1 MYLFGRLAK
10 RPHKRKIGTV
20 NQPADDMASGS
31 SPTES
36 SVYEYYPIKPRYPT
50 SDSDP
55 KDGINRKVFV
65 RQNID
70 EWSSKKTNKKQVDLF
85 ILALAR
91 LQKLDPKERISY
103 FQIAGIHGQPF
114 ARWDD
119 PSPEPM
125 KNGYCF
131 HSHVIFPIWHR
142 PYVFLFEHVLYDI
155 MVNDII
161 PQFPEDRQ
169 DGWREQAES
178 WRLPF
183 WDWARNGRVP
193 DLAKYPTITVPKPEG
208 GTVRIDNPLFQFR
221 MPTDQPMRSEGV
233 GTENTWQDDAEQED
247 YKNFGNAIGTSRWPD
262 EDDQN
267 PNSEGWRHGVVNN
280 RKVADAF
287 NSHEG
292 YNDKNHGPAAEM
304 VYRLLTVPMD
314 YTTFASTNPTSK
326 DQNVEEDLNIEYIH
340 NNIHGWAGDAGH
352 MGNVPVAAFDPL
364 FFLHHCNIDRL
375 FAIWQALNPDKWL
388 DNVHGD
394 NATIRDSH
402 GKEQAVNDQTPLQP
416 FRKDEDGSYWSPEG
430 VRHTPNLGY
439 SYPELPR
446 WDAQYRQQDGALDQV
461 AFQKSIISTVNTYYG
476 VSRDLA
482 LDPKAPVPEGVAA
495 IDGGLQVSDFAFS
508 IRFLKYALGGQ
519 PFWVKLYLAQ
529 EEGVQTPIT
538 DLIAEVYN
546 FSQKPELDGAVVC
559 GNCTDGQKA
568 KVKSTAYIPITPV
581 LFKLARSGR
590 KLKSLSRDEV
600 LEYIRKRAYWR
611 VFKHGKELPR
621 YDVEKLDLE
630 IIGSSNDTKVF
641 EDPTKPPAF
650 ENFKKEPTITGGA
663 DGALDPELKQP
674 KIEPPAPQPKRPKA
688 NLPLYGSLRFPRILK
703 ADSVILLESS
713 SVDLSTP
720 DSKIDM
726 TQISIKDANDD
737 TIFHISIRRG
747 QGEIIFNSKLDG
759 SWGEEERI
767 PIGSRFENEE
777 GATILIHDQG
787 NGYEVSIDWVHAL
800 WFAKR
805 ADGRTAQSIWYGL
818 GDKQGTSTLS
828 EDLEVRTYPSMK
840 ALFLQKHSHEEEK

>member
-10 RPHKRKIGTV
+10 RLHKRKIGTV
-20 NQPADDMASGS
+20 NQPTDDMASGS

-193 DLAKYPTITVPKPEG
+193 DLAKYPTTTVPKPEG

-402 GKEQAVNDQTPLQP
+402 GKEQAVNDLTPLQP

-529 EEGVQTPIT
+529 EEGVQTPLT

-713 SVDLSTP
+713 SVGLSTP

>member
-1 MYLFGRLAK
+1 
-10 RPHKRKIGTV
+10 
-20 NQPADDMASGS
+20 MASES
-31 SPTES
+31 SP
-36 SVYEYYPIKPRYPT
+36 YEYYQIKARFPV

-55 KDGINRKVFV
+55 DEGINRKVFV
-65 RQNID
+65 RRDID
-70 EWSSKKTNKKQVDLF
+70 EWSSKKSNKKQVDLF
-85 ILALAR
+85 ILALDIF
-91 LQKLDPKERISY
+91 QKLDPKERLSY

-114 ARWDD
+114 VRWDD

-142 PYVFLFEHVLYDI
+142 PYVFLFEQVVYDI
-155 MVNDII
+155 MVNQVI

-169 DGWREQAES
+169 AAWREQAES

-193 DLAKYPTITVPKPEG
+193 DLAKYPTITVPRPQG
-208 GTVRIDNPLFQFR
+208 GLVRIDNPLFQFR
-221 MPTDQPMRSEGV
+221 MPTDEPMRSEGV
-233 GTENTWQDDAEQED
+233 GTENTWQDDAEQEE

-262 EDDQN
+262 EEDQK
-267 PNSEGWRHGVVNN
+267 PASEGWRHGVVNN

-304 VYRLLTVPMD
+304 IYRLLTVPMD

-326 DQNVEEDLNIEYIH
+326 DQKVEEDLNIEYIH
-340 NNIHGWAGDAGH
+340 NNIRVVSHGWTGDAGH
-352 MGNVPVAAFDPL
+352 MGNVPVASFDPL

-375 FAIWQALNPDKWL
+375 FAIWQALNPEKWL
-388 DNVHGD
+388 DNVDGD

-402 GKEQAVNDQTPLQP
+402 GKQRAVNGDTPLQP
-416 FRKDEDGSYWSPEG
+416 FRRDAEGSYWTPEG

-446 WDAQYRQQDGALDQV
+446 WDVKYRQQDGELDQDL
-461 AFQKSIISTVNTYYG
+461 FQKSIITTVNKLYG

-482 LDPKAPVPEGVAA
+482 LDPNAPVTDGVQA
-495 IDGGLQVSDFAFS
+495 IDGGLQVTDFAFS
-508 IRFLKYALGGQ
+508 IRFLKYAFGGQ

-529 EEGVQTPIT
+529 EDGVQTPLT

-546 FSQKPELDGAVVC
+546 FSQKPELDGASVC
-559 GNCTDGQKA
+559 GNCTDGQKSR
-568 KVKSTAYIPITPV
+568 VKSTAYIPITPV
-581 LFKLARSGR
+581 LFKLVRSGR

-600 LEYIRKRAYWR
+600 LAYIKKRAYWR
-611 VFKHGKELPR
+611 VVKNGKELPR

-630 IIGSSNDTKVF
+630 IIGSSNDTNHF
-641 EDPTKPPAF
+641 SDPAKPPAF

-674 KIEPPAPQPKRPKA
+674 KIDPPAPRPKRPRA
-688 NLPLYGSLRFPRILK
+688 NLPLHGSLRFRQTLK
-703 ADSVILLESS
+703 TDSVILLEAS
-713 SVDLSTP
+713 SVDLVASDTP
-720 DSKIDM
+720 VDM
-726 TQISIKDANDD
+726 TWVSITDDLNDV
-737 TIFHISIRRG
+737 ILHFSIRRG
-747 QGEIIFNSKLDG
+747 ESQIIFNSKLDG

-767 PIGSRFENEE
+767 TLGHRFSNEE

-787 NGYEVSIDWVHAL
+787 EGFEVWIDWVHAI

-805 ADGRTAQSIWYGL
+805 AKGRTPEAIRYGL
-818 GDKQGTSTLS
+818 GDKQGTSILS
-828 EDLEVRTYPSMK
+828 DELEVRTYPSMK
-840 ALFLQKHSHEEEK
+840 ALFLQKHAHEEEK

>member
-1 MYLFGRLAK
+1 
-10 RPHKRKIGTV
+10 
-20 NQPADDMASGS
+20 MASETTVS
-31 SPTES
+31 ESPA
-36 SVYEYYPIKPRYPT
+36 YEYYQIKARFP
-50 SDSDP
+50 SSESDP
-55 KDGINRKVFV
+55 NDGINRKVFV
-65 RQNID
+65 RQDVD
-70 EWSSKKTNKKQVDLF
+70 EWSSKKSNKKQVDLF
-85 ILALAR
+85 ILALDR
-91 LQKLDPKERISY
+91 FQKLDPKERLSY
-103 FQIAGIHGQPF
+103 FQVAGIHGQPF

-142 PYVFLFEHVLYDI
+142 PYVFLFEQVVYEI
-155 MVNDII
+155 MVNEVI
-161 PQFPEDRQ
+161 PLFPEDRQ
-169 DGWREQAES
+169 DAWREQAES

-208 GTVRIDNPLFQFR
+208 GFTRIDNPLFQFR

-262 EDDQN
+262 EEDQK
-267 PNSEGWRHGVVNN
+267 PTSEGWRHGVVNN

-287 NSHEG
+287 NSHDG

-326 DQNVEEDLNIEYIH
+326 DQKVEEDLNIEYIH
-340 NNIHGWAGDAGH
+340 NNIHGWTGDAGH
-352 MGNVPVAAFDPL
+352 MGNVPVASFDPL

-388 DNVHGD
+388 GNVEGD

-402 GKEQAVNDQTPLQP
+402 GKEQAVNGNTPLQP
-416 FRKDEDGSYWSPEG
+416 FRKDEEGTYWTPDG

-446 WDAQYRQQDGALDQV
+446 WDLKYRQPDGALDQDS
-461 AFQKSIISTVNTYYG
+461 FQKSIISTVNTLYG
-476 VSRDLA
+476 VSRDIA
-482 LDPKAPVPEGVAA
+482 LDPKVPIPEGVDA
-495 IDGGLQVSDFAFS
+495 IDGGLKVTDFAFS

-519 PFWVKLYLAQ
+519 PCWVKLYLAQ
-529 EEGVQTPIT
+529 EDGIQTPLT

-546 FSQKPELDGAVVC
+546 FSQKPELDGASVC
-559 GNCTDGQKA
+559 GNCTSGQKSR
-568 KVKSTAYIPITPV
+568 VKSTAYIPISPV
-581 LFKLARSGR
+581 LFKLVRSGK

-600 LEYIRKRAYWR
+600 LAYLQKRAYWR
-611 VFKHGKELPR
+611 VVKHGKELPR
-621 YDVEKLDLE
+621 YDVEKLELE
-630 IIGSSNDTKVF
+630 IIGSSNDTSHF
-641 EDPTKPPAF
+641 EDPAKPPSF

-674 KIEPPAPQPKRPKA
+674 KIDPPAPRPKRPRA
-688 NLPLYGSLRFPRILK
+688 NLSLHGNLPFRQVLK

-713 SVDLSTP
+713 GVDLSIPDTP
-720 DSKIDM
+720 IDM
-726 TQISIKDANDD
+726 TQISLLDAKGD
-737 TIFHISIRRG
+737 TIFHISIRRA
-747 QGEIIFNSKLDG
+747 QSEIIFNAKIDG
-759 SWGEEERI
+759 SWGVEEVI
-767 PIGSRFENEE
+767 SIGNRFGSEE

-787 NGYEVSIDWVHAL
+787 EGFEVSIDWVHAL

-805 ADGRTAQSIWYGL
+805 AEGQSAQSIWYDL
-818 GDKQGTSTLS
+818 GDKDGTSTLS
-828 EDLEVRTYPSMK
+828 DDLEVRTYPSMK
-840 ALFLQKHSHEEEK
+840 ALFLQKHAHEEEK